1 MKKNKSKK
9 KLIVLGCSITHHAP
23 GWAACLSKII
33 DMPLLNLAESSGSNA
48 LQRYRLQE
56 NLFNNRI
63 TSDDIIIW
71 QITGST
77 RRYKRMEDNV
87 NSRDILIKDNSLET
101 QSSIITSKNIF
112 DKQHRIDLVS
122 HSLHVQTNTMLDV
135 EQELENLLF
144 YIIAAK
150 KITPNTFVV
159 YGWDTVM
166 PIRYKQIFSQ
176 QLANH
181 DIKIFTQSIVN
192 WCSEKKLEFHPDNV
206 HPKSE
211 SYQQYVNDYMHPQLM
226 SFLK

>member
-9 KLIVLGCSITHHAP
+9 KLIVLGCSITHHF
-23 GWAACLSKII
+23 GWADCLSRII
-33 DMPLLNLAESSGSNA
+33 DTPLLNLAESSGSNA
-48 LQRYRLQE
+48 LQQYRFQE

-63 TSDDIIIW
+63 TSNDIIIW
-71 QITGST
+71 QITGLS
-77 RRYKRMEDNV
+77 RHYKRMADN
-87 NSRDILIKDNSLET
+87 STSQAILIKENSIKT
-101 QSSIITSKNIF
+101 KSSIITSKNIF
-112 DKQHRIDLVS
+112 DKQHRIDLLS
-122 HSLHVQTNTMLDV
+122 HSLHVQNNTMLDV

-192 WCSEKKLEFHPDNV
+192 WCSKKKLEFHPDNI
-206 HPKSE
+206 HPKNE

>member
-1 MKKNKSKK
+1 MKKN
-9 KLIVLGCSITHHAP
+9 KLIVLGCSITHHF
-23 GWAACLSKII
+23 GWADYMQPQI
-33 DMPLLNLAESSGSNA
+33 DTPLLNLAESSGSNA
-48 LQRYRLQE
+48 LQQYRFQE

-112 DKQHRIDLVS
+112 DKQHRIDLLS
-122 HSLHVQTNTMLDV
+122 HSLHVQTNTTLDA

-166 PIRYKQIFSQ
+166 PIHYKQIFSQ

-192 WCSEKKLEFHPDNV
+192 WCSKKKLEFHPDNI
-206 HPKSE
+206 HPTQE
-211 SYQQYVNDYMHPQLM
+211 SYQQYVNDYMQPQLM